1 MQDTGYVY
9 KCSNGETFDIAAR
22 IIYDDEKYAAE
33 LMSANP
39 EHMDKFVFN
48 GGELLRIPW
57 IDIPDPEET
66 PMNESIPEK
75 APWKE

>member
-1 MQDTGYVY
+1 MENTGYVY

-22 IIYDDEKYAAE
+22 VIYDDEKYASE
-33 LMSANP
+33 LLCANP
-39 EHMDKFVFN
+39 ELSDKMVFD

-57 IDIPDPEET
+57 IDIPETDPDET
-66 PMNESIPEK
+66 EALPDK